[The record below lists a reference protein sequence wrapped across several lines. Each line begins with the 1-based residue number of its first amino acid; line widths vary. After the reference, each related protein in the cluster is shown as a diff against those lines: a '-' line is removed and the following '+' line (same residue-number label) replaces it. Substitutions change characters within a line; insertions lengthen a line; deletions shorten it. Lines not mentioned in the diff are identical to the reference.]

1 MGNVQTPSVDTVAQR
16 LRRLA
21 QLYQQGQASD
31 LIERTLDKLLSH
43 EAHVCRT
50 QLSQLEADLTE
61 FEQRYDLPSTE
72 FYRRFQAGQT
82 DDRMDYVE
90 WASLVQMRDNLQQR
104 LRLLTGTDEGQVL
117 S

>member
-1 MGNVQTPSVDTVAQR
+1 MNTIKSASPNIVAQR

-21 QLYQQGQASD
+21 QLYQQGQASA
-31 LIERTLDKLLSH
+31 LVEQTLDKLLAH
-43 EAHVCRT
+43 EAEVCRT
-50 QLSQLEADLTE
+50 QLSQLEADLAA
-61 FEQRYDLPSTE
+61 FEQQYDISSAE

-90 WASLVQMRDNLQQR
+90 WASLVQMQANLKQR
-104 LRLLTGTDEGQVL
+104 LQLLTDESQSL